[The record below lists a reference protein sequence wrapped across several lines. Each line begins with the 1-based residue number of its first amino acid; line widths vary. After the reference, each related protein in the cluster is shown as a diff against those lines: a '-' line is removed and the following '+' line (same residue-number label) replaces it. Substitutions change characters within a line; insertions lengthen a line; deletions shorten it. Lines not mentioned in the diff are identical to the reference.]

1 MSGGPSRN
9 RTGVYGFAV
18 RCVTTPPR
26 GQPKAP
32 LVVFGGRCDVA
43 RSRIRP
49 CLRAEITKSL
59 DRGRVAR
66 LDRARRV
73 GRLRLA
79 RPAAF
84 RQATTLALLAR
95 RMGDAGACRT
105 SPLGGSTHTS
115 RGDLARLIEIHQTRY
130 GFQHPI
136 WLFSGSKWRG
146 ARCTG
151 TQLLPIG

>member
-1 MSGGPSRN
+1 
-9 RTGVYGFAV
+9 
-18 RCVTTPPR
+18 
-26 GQPKAP
+26 
-32 LVVFGGRCDVA
+32 VVFGGRCDVA